1 MSYHDLS
8 SCTLTDFER
17 TQEKNRIME
26 LLGMIGTDSL
36 TPREKNAVNNMRC
49 LTTISVKQLLYLR
62 DLKDKCL

>member
-1 MSYHDLS
+1 
-8 SCTLTDFER
+8 
-17 TQEKNRIME
+17 ME

-49 LTTISVKQLLYLR
+49 LTTISVKQLFYLR